1 MLPSKSITPF
11 LGIWYE
17 RASPP
22 VQFFLSPDK
31 QQLTKRRFYE
41 HLRDPVHQH
50 LQQRTSTLLRVSFLA
65 KALLDSSSK
74 LSYISTILS
83 TMYYNSVYVL
93 L

>member
-1 MLPSKSITPF
+1 MLPRKSITPF

-50 LQQRTSTLLRVSFLA
+50 LQQMTSTILRVSFLV
-65 KALLDSSSK
+65 KALFDSSS
-74 LSYISTILS
+74 
-83 TMYYNSVYVL
+83 N
-93 L
+93 